1 MYAYPKNRFLKLSR
15 LPFLLITVIVIIS
28 SLGFV
33 TLWSASGGHLEPWA
47 KKQIINFCLF
57 FPVSI
62 AIAMLDIRII
72 YKFSYVFYFGVL
84 LLLVG
89 VELFGITAMGGKRW
103 IDLGITRL
111 QPSEPAKLA
120 IVLMLSRYFHNLSLN
135 DILKTS
141 KILTPLIGVLIPAIL
156 IIKQPDLG
164 TGIIT
169 LMVAVS
175 IFFIAGVQVWK
186 FASIGISMLVMLPIA
201 WRMMYEYQRSRV
213 LVFLDPMKDPLGAG
227 YNIIQSKIAIG
238 SGGLFG
244 KGLTRGT
251 QSHLDFL
258 PEHQTDFI
266 FSTFAEELGFMGCF
280 GLLTLYTLMILI
292 CLTIVINCRS
302 LFGKYMVIGVTS
314 ILFSH
319 LFINIAMVM
328 GILPAVGVPLPFISY
343 GGTMMAS
350 MLIGM
355 GLIMNA
361 CVHRNSN
368 IA

>member
-1 MYAYPKNRFLKLSR
+1 MILM
-15 LPFLLITVIVIIS
+15 IS
-28 SLGFV
+28 SFGFV
-33 TLWSASGGHLEPWA
+33 ILWSASGGHLEPWA

-57 FPVSI
+57 FPFSI
-62 AIAMLDIRII
+62 LLSMIDIRII
-72 YKFSYVFYFGVL
+72 YKFSYIFYFGVL
-84 LLLVG
+84 LLLIG
-89 VELFGITAMGGKRW
+89 VELFGVTAMGGKRW

-120 IVLMLSRYFHNLSLN
+120 IVLMLAKYFHNLNLN
-135 DILKTS
+135 EILKTS
-141 KILTPLIGVLIPAIL
+141 KILPPIFAVLVPVIL

-164 TGIIT
+164 TGIIN
-169 LMVAVS
+169 LVVAVS
-175 IFFIAGVQVWK
+175 IFFIAGVQIWK
-186 FASIGISMLVMLPIA
+186 FAAVGASILVLLPIA
-201 WRMMYEYQRSRV
+201 WRVMYEYQRLRV

-244 KGLTRGT
+244 KGLTHGT

-266 FSTFAEELGFMGCF
+266 FSTLAEELGFTGCF
-280 GLLTLYTLMILI
+280 SLLTLYTAMILI
-292 CLTIVINCRS
+292 CLTIVVNCRS
-302 LFGKYMVIGVTS
+302 LFGKYMVVGITS

-319 LFINIAMVM
+319 VFINIAMVM

-361 CVHRNSN
+361 SVHRNVN
-368 IA
+368 IQ

>member
-1 MYAYPKNRFLKLSR
+1 MYTLSKNRFSKLSK
-15 LPFLLITVIVIIS
+15 LPFLLLVMIILVS

-33 TLWSASGGHLEPWA
+33 TLWSASGGQIEPWA

-57 FPVSI
+57 LPLSI
-62 AIAMLDIRII
+62 FISIIDIRII
-72 YKFSYVFYFGVL
+72 YKFSYIFYFGVL
-84 LLLVG
+84 LALIG
-89 VELFGITAMGGKRW
+89 VELFGVTAMGGKRW
-103 IDLGITRL
+103 IDLGVTRL

-120 IVLMLSRYFHNLSLN
+120 IVLMLARYFHKLPLD

-141 KILTPLIGVLIPAIL
+141 KILVPIIGVMLPAML

-164 TGIIT
+164 TGIIS
-169 LMVAVS
+169 LVVAIS
-175 IFFIAGVQVWK
+175 IFFIAGVQLWK
-186 FASIGISMLVMLPIA
+186 FVTLAMSILILLPIA
-201 WRMMYEYQRSRV
+201 WQVMYEYQCTRV

-244 KGLTRGT
+244 KGLSHGT

-266 FSTFAEELGFMGCF
+266 FSSLAEELGFVGCF
-280 GLLTLYTLMILI
+280 GLLVLYILMILI
-292 CLTIVINCRS
+292 SLTIAINSRS
-302 LFGKYMVIGVTS
+302 LFGKYIVIGIAT

-319 LFINIAMVM
+319 VFINIAMVM
-328 GILPAVGVPLPFISY
+328 GMLPAVGVPLPFVSY

-355 GLIMNA
+355 GLIMNVA
-361 CVHRNSN
+361 VHRNSN
-368 IA
+368 IG